1 MQAPKDAHFIAL
13 AAAVARAH
21 SRLFP
26 DEPWK
31 DPRTLQVIALAL
43 TDLMPIHWAD
53 SKKVLTEPE
62 LLAARFTP
70 SGMERLVVQRIRF
83 EAALP
88 CMQAASLDQARV
100 SLTMRQSPRL
110 RT

>member
-1 MQAPKDAHFIAL
+1 M
-13 AAAVARAH
+13 ARAH

-31 DPRTLQVIALAL
+31 EPRTLQVIALAL

-53 SKKVLTEPE
+53 TRKVLTEPE
-62 LLAARFTP
+62 LLATRFTP
-70 SGMERLVVQRIRF
+70 SGMERLVVSRTRL

-88 CMQAASLDQARV
+88 CMQAASLDQARA
-100 SLTMRQSPRL
+100 SLTLRQSPR
-110 RT
+110 RAF